1 MCLTNRSRPEP
12 ISTNSGQAFSPLA
25 FGPTDDTLYVKSEHG
40 VQRWDVDAMK
50 PIDPVITFVDGVST
64 FTVNS
69 RPEAVI
75 AITKTGKLI
84 LRTVSRHVP
93 VYGAVVGPQPKPVDP
108 N

>member
-1 MCLTNRSRPEP
+1 VSDKSIAPWAHFDQL
-12 ISTNSGQAFSPLA
+12 GAGFSPLA
-25 FGPTDDTLYVKSEHG
+25 FGPADDTLYVRGDRG
-40 VQRWDVDAMK
+40 VQRWDVHAMK
-50 PIDPVITFVDGVST
+50 PIDPVIAFVDGVST

-84 LRTVSRHVP
+84 LRTVSRPVP
-93 VYGAVVGPQPKPVDP
+93 VYGAVVGPQPVPVDP